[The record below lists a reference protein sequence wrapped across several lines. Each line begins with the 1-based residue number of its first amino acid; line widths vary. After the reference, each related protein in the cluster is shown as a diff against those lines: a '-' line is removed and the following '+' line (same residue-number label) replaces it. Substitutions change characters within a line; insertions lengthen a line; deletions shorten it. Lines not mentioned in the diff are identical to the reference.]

1 MYDPTKCRYSSQ
13 YRHDNGNF
21 KMIKDQVVGKAK
33 DKYVYI
39 MEYFDGRDEDFVVK
53 CEHDYKG
60 LLESKRVKTL
70 EQAEV
75 LFREFVR
82 KYQTQG

>member
-1 MYDPTKCRYSSQ
+1 MYDPTKCPYSSQ
-13 YRHDNGNF
+13 YRHDNGNWTQV
-21 KMIKDQVVGKAK
+21 KEQVVGKAR

-39 MEYFDGRDEDFVVK
+39 MEYFDGRDESFVVK

-60 LLESKRVKTL
+60 LLESRAAKTI

-75 LFREFVR
+75 YFREMVR
-82 KYQTQG
+82 KYQSQG